1 MRKYTCAAR
10 AAGTMAL
17 LARPDDA
24 KGKIKSR
31 NRKNTRENQNKDPLN
46 PVPAYGSHG
55 EKGAEAGR

>member
-17 LARPDDA
+17 LASPDDA

-31 NRKNTRENQNKDPLN
+31 NRKNTREKQNKDPLN
-46 PVPAYGSHG
+46 PVPAYGSPG